1 VALKVIQ
8 AAKPWRS
15 GVAKVM
21 QQSDEFALL
30 RESVLVMGAAGGRPA
45 SWMKGAEQVLTV
57 PAP

>member
-15 GVAKVM
+15 GVVKVK

-30 RESVLVMGAAGGRPA
+30 RESVLVMGAAAAARHRR
-45 SWMKGAEQVLTV
+45 
-57 PAP
+57 